1 MITTRQI
8 KAARALLGWS
18 QADLARKSG
27 VSEPTIARLEAAD
40 GDLGGRENTGQK
52 IKDAIEAAGVQ
63 FFEEK
68 RGRRG
73 RTASEAKE
81 AQIGSTLPS
90 SNSSMR
96 TAAGRAS
103 SENPSGLNDPNKV
116 QGTRLP
122 QKARGSALSPIA
134 SPQQRL
140 TAEQNRGRSFAAG
153 LTIATS
159 RHRFRNCSAARA
171 KLIAA
176 SAALRRS
183 GRYRASMIPL
193 RCRNRCRSKTKFKRA
208 AGPQATLHDQ
218 MKQTG
223 P

>member
-1 MITTRQI
+1 MTWAAVKIPVKKSRMPSRPLASNFLKKTGE
-8 KAARALLGWS
+8 ARAYGFGS
-18 QADLARKSG
+18 QGSADR
-27 VSEPTIARLEAAD
+27 
-40 GDLGGRENTGQK
+40 QY
-52 IKDAIEAAGVQ
+52 AAGVE
-63 FFEEK
+63 FIDEN
-68 RGRRG
+68 GG
-73 RTASEAKE
+73 
-81 AQIGSTLPS
+81 GP
-90 SNSSMR
+90 
-96 TAAGRAS
+96 GV

-140 TAEQNRGRSFAAG
+140 TAEQNRERAFAAG
-153 LTIATS
+153 LTIGDQQAQVPQLLG
-159 RHRFRNCSAARA
+159 HAAR
-171 KLIAA
+171 LIAA

-208 AGPQATLHDQ
+208 VGPQATLHDQ